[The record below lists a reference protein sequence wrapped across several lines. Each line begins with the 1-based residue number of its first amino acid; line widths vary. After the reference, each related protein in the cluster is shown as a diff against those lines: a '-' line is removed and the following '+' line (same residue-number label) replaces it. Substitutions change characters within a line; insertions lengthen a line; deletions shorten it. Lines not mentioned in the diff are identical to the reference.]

1 MTGLIDAEGEVMTIA
16 HATRRAALITGAAGK
31 IGSRVVEHLA
41 QQHKSVIG
49 LYRNKLPASHKNV
62 LPLCC
67 DLLNPEAVVAPLKST
82 DTVIHL
88 AWQGGI
94 LGSSSKTSSSSD
106 GIQHADN
113 VVLTANIVKAM
124 ERANARKIILLSWV
138 GVDRKSPNAMLREK
152 YWAENIVINS
162 AIPEKIILR
171 AGVIG
176 GCGVDGEFFKAA
188 NPVTRMPLLLPL
200 PRQADG
206 LVLTTISDILWAI
219 DEALRVSSQK
229 DQYCRIVDLTST
241 TPSSAADLVR
251 AIDCKVRGKKRLTV
265 GGYLG
270 DVLFHWSERKFGAA
284 KTGEPRLTDFF
295 APSRL
300 SGKTPAEGI
309 PPTTTGLQIGHK
321 VDINSAL

>member
-1 MTGLIDAEGEVMTIA
+1 MTIA
-16 HATRRAALITGAAGK
+16 HATRRAALITGAAGN

-94 LGSSSKTSSSSD
+94 LGSSPKASSSGDS
-106 GIQHADN
+106 IQNADN

-200 PRQADG
+200 PRQANG

-251 AIDCKVRGKKRLTV
+251 AIDCKVRGKRRLTV

-270 DVLFHWSERKFGAA
+270 DVLFHWSECKFGVA

-295 APSRL
+295 EASRL
-300 SGKTPAEGI
+300 SGKAPAEGI

>member
-1 MTGLIDAEGEVMTIA
+1 
-16 HATRRAALITGAAGK
+16 
-31 IGSRVVEHLA
+31 
-41 QQHKSVIG
+41 
-49 LYRNKLPASHKNV
+49 
-62 LPLCC
+62 
-67 DLLNPEAVVAPLKST
+67 
-82 DTVIHL
+82 
-88 AWQGGI
+88 
-94 LGSSSKTSSSSD
+94 
-106 GIQHADN
+106 
-113 VVLTANIVKAM
+113 
-124 ERANARKIILLSWV
+124 
-138 GVDRKSPNAMLREK
+138 MLREK

-162 AIPEKIILR
+162 ALPEKIILR

-176 GCGVDGEFFKAA
+176 GCGVEGEFFKAA

-206 LVLTTISDILWAI
+206 LVLTTMSDILWAI

-251 AIDCKVRGKKRLTV
+251 AIDCKVRGKRRLTV

-270 DVLFHWSERKFGAA
+270 DVLFHWSECKFGVA

-295 APSRL
+295 EASRL
-300 SGKTPAEGI
+300 SGKAPAEGI